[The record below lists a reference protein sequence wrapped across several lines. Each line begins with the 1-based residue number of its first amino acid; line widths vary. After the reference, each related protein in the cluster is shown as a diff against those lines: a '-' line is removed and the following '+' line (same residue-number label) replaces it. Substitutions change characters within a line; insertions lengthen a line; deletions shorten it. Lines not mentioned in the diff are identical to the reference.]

1 MAGVD
6 SVKKIR
12 VPWLGAARA
21 FGTMPWWWERCKE
34 VTT

>member
-12 VPWLGAARA
+12 VPSLGAARA
-21 FGTMPWWWERCKE
+21 FGTMPWWERCKE

>member
-1 MAGVD
+1 MARVE
-6 SVKKIR
+6 SVKNDR

-21 FGTMPWWWERCKE
+21 FGTMPWWVERCKE